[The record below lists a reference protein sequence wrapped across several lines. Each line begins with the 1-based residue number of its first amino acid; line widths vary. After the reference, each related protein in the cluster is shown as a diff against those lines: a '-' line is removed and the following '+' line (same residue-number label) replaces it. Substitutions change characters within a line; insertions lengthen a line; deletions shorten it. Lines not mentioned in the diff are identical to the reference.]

1 MSILKYISTFII
13 ILTLAFPSYAIS
25 KDSGRKDPNK
35 KTTFVKKGNF
45 VKDESFNPKN
55 TRFGPPDPGGGGGGN
70 PVPVNPS
77 YGLLLIAGISFSFYL
92 YKKRKVT
99 S

>member
-1 MSILKYISTFII
+1 MSILKYISIFII
-13 ILTLAFPSYAIS
+13 ILSLAVPSYAIS
-25 KDSGRKDPNK
+25 KDNGRKDTNK

-45 VKDESFNPKN
+45 VKDESFNTKD

-77 YGLLLIAGISFSFYL
+77 YGILLLAGISFTVYL